1 MSRLKQ
7 LRKNKDLTQLQVQLK
22 TGIDQSNYSKM
33 ESGKRK
39 PTSDQ
44 AELLSYKQHKSFDY
58 LLKKYDLKVQD
69 KYILYTKDL
78 LYEDGITYLP
88 IYMAG
93 LIWITG
99 RFFG

>member
-44 AELLSYKQHKSFDY
+44 AELLSHLFETSVDY
-58 LLKKYDLKVQD
+58 IYGVTDDPTPYPKPKK
-69 KYILYTKDL
+69 KD
-78 LYEDGITYLP
+78 
-88 IYMAG
+88 
-93 LIWITG
+93 
-99 RFFG
+99 

>member
-1 MSRLKQ
+1 MSRLRE

-44 AELLSYKQHKSFDY
+44 AELLSHLFETSVDY
-58 LLKKYDLKVQD
+58 IYGFTDDPTPYPKPEKK
-69 KYILYTKDL
+69 
-78 LYEDGITYLP
+78 
-88 IYMAG
+88 
-93 LIWITG
+93 
-99 RFFG
+99 

>member
-44 AELLSYKQHKSFDY
+44 AELLSHLFETSVDY
-58 LLKKYDLKVQD
+58 
-69 KYILYTKDL
+69 
-78 LYEDGITYLP
+78 
-88 IYMAG
+88 IYG
-93 LIWITG
+93 FTDDPTPYPKP
-99 RFFG
+99 

>member
-1 MSRLKQ
+1 MSRLRE

-44 AELLSYKQHKSFDY
+44 AELLSHLFETSVDY
-58 LLKKYDLKVQD
+58 IYGFTDDPTPYPKPKK
-69 KYILYTKDL
+69 KD
-78 LYEDGITYLP
+78 
-88 IYMAG
+88 
-93 LIWITG
+93 
-99 RFFG
+99 

>member
-44 AELLSYKQHKSFDY
+44 AELLSHLFETSVDY
-58 LLKKYDLKVQD
+58 IYGFTDDPTPYPKPKK
-69 KYILYTKDL
+69 KD
-78 LYEDGITYLP
+78 
-88 IYMAG
+88 
-93 LIWITG
+93 
-99 RFFG
+99 

>member
-33 ESGKRK
+33 DSGKRK

-44 AELLSYKQHKSFDY
+44 AELLSHLFETSVDY
-58 LLKKYDLKVQD
+58 IYGFTDDPTPYPKPKK
-69 KYILYTKDL
+69 KD
-78 LYEDGITYLP
+78 
-88 IYMAG
+88 
-93 LIWITG
+93 
-99 RFFG
+99 

>member
-44 AELLSYKQHKSFDY
+44 AELLSHLFETSVDY
-58 LLKKYDLKVQD
+58 IYGFTDDPTPYPKPKKKN
-69 KYILYTKDL
+69 
-78 LYEDGITYLP
+78 
-88 IYMAG
+88 
-93 LIWITG
+93 
-99 RFFG
+99 

>member
-1 MSRLKQ
+1 MSRLKE

-44 AELLSYKQHKSFDY
+44 AELLSHLFETSVDY
-58 LLKKYDLKVQD
+58 IYGFTDDPTPYPKPEKK
-69 KYILYTKDL
+69 
-78 LYEDGITYLP
+78 
-88 IYMAG
+88 
-93 LIWITG
+93 
-99 RFFG
+99 